1 LVEARGHLFGRN
13 IRFLRRAVGLVVR
26 GEGFSQRDLAV
37 ALDVTRRSVIS
48 WESGNIPNANNLKK
62 IANFFGES
70 LGVEITPSELVETD
84 LSVVSELLP
93 LSDFERGLSP
103 ESRRIFHSLFLSTRG
118 LGEEELK
125 KVIEYV
131 RNLKKT

>member
-1 LVEARGHLFGRN
+1 M
-13 IRFLRRAVGLVVR
+13 GLVVR

-118 LGEEELK
+118 LSEEELK